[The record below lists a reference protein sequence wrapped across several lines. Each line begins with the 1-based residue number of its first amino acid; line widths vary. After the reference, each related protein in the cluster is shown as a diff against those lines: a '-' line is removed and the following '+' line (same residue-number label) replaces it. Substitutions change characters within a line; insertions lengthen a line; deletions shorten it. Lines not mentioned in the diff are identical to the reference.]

1 MEIDRILGEDN
12 PPDMPFL
19 RLYTWDAPTISF
31 GCNQNPARR
40 LDLDLCRQE
49 RIAVVRR
56 PTGGR
61 ELLHGH
67 DLCYSAAIPL
77 DKPIGGV
84 EARAMFVR
92 VNDLLVAAL
101 RGMGIDARWAAFS
114 DKPRVGDGPCFIQAD
129 SGEITVGGH
138 KLIASAQR
146 VYPRCILQ
154 QGSMPL
160 FRPKVDLA
168 RFLMYGNHDALR
180 RRIDQITAYLHE
192 ISKETKEITL
202 IVGQIRGAFETAYGS
217 PAGPAP
223 EILGSFSRNNH
234 KA

>member
-1 MEIDRILGEDN
+1 MEFDRVLGEES

-19 RLYTWDAPTISF
+19 RLYTWDAPTISI

-49 RIAVVRR
+49 NIPVVRR

-84 EARAMFVR
+84 RARGVFTVIS
-92 VNDLLVAAL
+92 DLLVAAL

-114 DKPRVGDGPCFIQAD
+114 DRPRLGDGPCFIQAD
-129 SGEITVGGH
+129 SGEITVSGR

-160 FRPKVDLA
+160 FRPNVDLA
-168 RFLMYGNHDALR
+168 RYLRYGNRDELR
-180 RRIDQITAYLHE
+180 RRIGRTTAYLHE
-192 ISKETKEITL
+192 ISPETKEIGFL
-202 IVGQIRGAFETAYGS
+202 VEHFRGAFEAAYAS
-217 PAGPAP
+217 PAGLASQ
-223 EILGSFSRNNH
+223 IFDSFSRNNH
-234 KA
+234 EA